1 MSDTEYYD
9 ILGLKKTAT
18 LSEIKN
24 AYRKLVKKWHP
35 DKCEDKK
42 ANEKIT
48 QINEAYEI
56 LKERPD
62 FLERIYEHEIELG
75 DTHDPHD
82 CLDKDILSYL
92 KMHGYDFGE
101 FDFEEKN

>member
-1 MSDTEYYD
+1 MEKLESQSPKYD
-9 ILGLKKTAT
+9 KVGCYKGNKIYVGDFVPREWVARICNKIIL
-18 LSEIKN
+18 I
-24 AYRKLVKKWHP
+24 HP
-35 DKCEDKK
+35 
-42 ANEKIT
+42 
-48 QINEAYEI
+48 EAYEI